1 MKTIVKV
8 LLMGMFGLGAAGCE
22 ILEEEEIL
30 RNAVKTQTEN
40 QRQSAIDDHDV
51 CKGGC

>member
-8 LLMGMFGLGAAGCE
+8 VLMGIFGLCAAGCE
-22 ILEEEEIL
+22 ILEEEEIFQ
-30 RNAVKTQTEN
+30 NAVNAQSEARKY
-40 QRQSAIDDHDV
+40 SAIDDHDV